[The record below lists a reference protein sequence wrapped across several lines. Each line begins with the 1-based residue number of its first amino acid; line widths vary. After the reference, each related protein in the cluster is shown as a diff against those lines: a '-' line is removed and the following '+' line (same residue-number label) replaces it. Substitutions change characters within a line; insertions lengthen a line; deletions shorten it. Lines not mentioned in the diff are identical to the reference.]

1 MNDAFLKACAGEL
14 VRPVPVWIMRQA
26 GRYLPEYR
34 EVRGQTDFLTLCK
47 TPELAAKVTLQPV
60 DILGVDA
67 AILFS
72 DILIPL
78 EAMGSGLVFS
88 EGRGPVLDPP
98 FRSEADLD
106 RLHCID
112 PESEVPFVLETIRI
126 LREQL
131 KHKVPLIGFAG
142 APFTLATYLIEG
154 GTTKSFVHTRR
165 LLFGVPAL
173 FASLMELLTDVT
185 IAYLSS
191 QIRAGA
197 QAVQLFDTWAG
208 ILSREE
214 YGAHVLPHVK
224 RIMEELSS
232 LGVPRIYFV
241 LDGCHI
247 LESIKETGADVIG
260 LDWRTEISR
269 AVSRL
274 GPEVVLQGNLDPGCL
289 FMQEEA
295 LRRRVARILEQGRE
309 ARAHIF
315 NLGHGIM
322 PEVSPEKARLLVE
335 MVHEL
340 SA

>member
-1 MNDAFLKACAGEL
+1 
-14 VRPVPVWIMRQA
+14 MRQA
-26 GRYLPEYR
+26 GRYLPEYQ
-34 EVRGQTDFLTLCK
+34 EVRGQTDFLSLCK

-72 DILIPL
+72 DILIPV
-78 EAMGSGLVFS
+78 EAMGSGLAFF

-98 FRSEADLD
+98 IRSEADLS
-106 RLHCID
+106 RLHRIT
-112 PESEVPFVLETIRI
+112 PESDVPFVLETIRI

-131 KHKVPLIGFAG
+131 KRKVPLIGFAG

-154 GTTKSFVHTRR
+154 GTTKSFVHTKRT
-165 LLFGVPAL
+165 LFENPEF

-185 IAYLSS
+185 ISYLSA
-191 QIRAGA
+191 QINSGV

-214 YGAHVLPHVK
+214 YETHVLPHVK
-224 RIMEELSS
+224 HIMEELSP
-232 LGVPRIYFV
+232 LGVPKIYFA

-247 LESIKETGADVIG
+247 LESIKGAGADVLG
-260 LDWRTEISR
+260 LDWRTEISS
-269 AVSRL
+269 AVSSL
-274 GPEVVLQGNLDPGCL
+274 GRDVVLQGNLDPGCL
-289 FMQEEA
+289 FMPEDK
-295 LRRRVARILEQGRE
+295 LRNRVAHILEQGKE

-322 PEVSPEKARLLVE
+322 PEAPPQKAKLLVE